1 MENDTDESELLISFF
16 FFIIFV
22 KIDVFL
28 AVLIKYTCFFF
39 CFLIPPYFCNLGL
52 RNTFT
57 SLSLYTLP
65 KHATLLAASLFSRFS
80 LRC

>member
-39 CFLIPPYFCNLGL
+39 FAFSFPPIFAILDLEILLPHFLYIPFP
-52 RNTFT
+52 
-57 SLSLYTLP
+57 SMP
-65 KHATLLAASLFSRFS
+65 LF
-80 LRC
+80 

>member
-28 AVLIKYTCFFF
+28 AVLIKYTFFF

-52 RNTFT
+52 KNTFT